1 MRKIL
6 LSAMTFMILSSSAF
20 AFTQGN
26 TGGHQPLTMELYQT
40 GIKII
45 DIRTEPEWRQTGI
58 VKGSYTITFFD
69 EKGGY
74 DADRFLRSLR
84 QIVHPSEDF
93 AIICRSGNRTTAVAK
108 FLRDVGYK
116 KVINL
121 KGGVR
126 KAHKNGVPFEAYPR
140 R

>member
-1 MRKIL
+1 MRKLL
-6 LSAMTFMILSSSAF
+6 LSVIAFMFLSAPTLAF
-20 AFTQGN
+20 KQSN
-26 TGGHQPLTMELYQT
+26 TNDHQPLTMALYKT

-45 DIRTEPEWRQTGI
+45 DIRTKPEWEQTGI

-69 EKGGY
+69 EKGDY
-74 DADRFLRSLR
+74 DANKFIRSISE
-84 QIVHPSEDF
+84 IVHPSEGF

-126 KAHKNGVPFEAYPR
+126 KAAKNGVPFEAYPKR
-140 R
+140 